1 MSTVI
6 LFEIVK
12 GEGEDEGER
21 DADIWKI
28 ESKQAGL
35 YVFEPSTFISIYA
48 FSFFFFFVCFQFC
61 RRLSFILALAL
72 LYLRSRIVI
81 CTINKE

>member
-48 FSFFFFFVCFQFC
+48 FSFFFFFVFPI
-61 RRLSFILALAL
+61 LSSFIVYPGVSLVV
-72 LYLRSRIVI
+72 SPV
-81 CTINKE
+81 

>member
-1 MSTVI
+1 M
-6 LFEIVK
+6 VK

-48 FSFFFFFVCFQFC
+48 FSFFFLCFQFC
-61 RRLSFILALAL
+61 RRLPFILALAL